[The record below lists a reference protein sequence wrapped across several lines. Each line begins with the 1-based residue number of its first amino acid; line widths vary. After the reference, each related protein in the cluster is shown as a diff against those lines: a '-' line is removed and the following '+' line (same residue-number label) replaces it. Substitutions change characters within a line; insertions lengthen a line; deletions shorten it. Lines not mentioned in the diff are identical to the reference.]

1 MKTMKKVICVVL
13 ALIMLLAM
21 TACAKKTNV
30 AEGDHVTITWLL
42 PIGELP
48 DEEMV
53 EAAVNE
59 IALKEIG
66 VAVDLVCIDGSAY
79 NERMNMNMASGMAY
93 DLCFTGYVN
102 KYQNAV
108 ANGGLMQLD
117 ELLKEVPKLMKAMP
131 DYAWEVAKINGGIYA
146 VPNLQ
151 SYAPPT
157 SVTFYKDLTDKYNFD
172 ARSIETVEDCEP
184 YFEALVAN
192 EPQIIP
198 YYPSYGVQMW
208 TSPVWEIIPGVPL
221 AVRKDGSSSKVEIL
235 FETEEYKRGIS
246 VLHEWYNKG
255 ILRADLVSSQSDSED
270 FKAGKMAAMN
280 GGWVPGGEAK
290 NSLLYGREII
300 TVPIEE
306 PYMSK
311 AACLAAMT
319 GIGVNSKHPVE
330 AIKFIELVNTNAD
343 VLNLLAIGI
352 KDVHYTL
359 DEEGKYVLVPN
370 SGWKTGGGW
379 QFGNNF
385 LQTIASGVADDVWE
399 ETAKLNLESVKSPL
413 LGFVLDTEPIKT
425 QISQL
430 SAAESEFGGNIEIVN
445 NGADAE
451 KRMKKLVDAGLLEV
465 QAEVQ
470 RQVDAYWAE
479 NNK

>member
-13 ALIMLLAM
+13 ALVMLLAM
-21 TACAKKTNV
+21 TACAKKANV
-30 AEGDHVTITWLL
+30 AEGDHVTITWML
-42 PIGELP
+42 PIGQLP
-48 DEEMV
+48 DEELV

-66 VAVDLVCIDGSAY
+66 VAVDFVCIDGSAY
-79 NERMNMNMASGMAY
+79 SERMNMNMASGKDY

-108 ANGGLMQLD
+108 ANGGLMKLD
-117 ELLKEVPKLMKAMP
+117 DLLKEVPKLVEAMP
-131 DYAWEVAKINGGIYA
+131 DYAWDVAKIGDGIYA

-151 SYAPPT
+151 GYAPPT
-157 SVTFYKDLTDKYNFD
+157 SVTMYKDLTEKYNFD
-172 ARSIETVEDCEP
+172 ARSIKSIEDCEP
-184 YFEALVAN
+184 YFETLVAN

-198 YYPSYGVQMW
+198 YYPSYGTAMW
-208 TSPVWEIIPGVPL
+208 TSPVWEQFTGLPL
-221 AVRKDGSSSKVEIL
+221 AIRKDGSSPKVEII
-235 FETEEYKRGIS
+235 FETDEYKRGVS

-255 ILRADLVSSQSDSED
+255 ILRADIVSSQSDGED
-270 FKAGKMAAMN
+270 WLAGKIAAMN
-280 GGWVPGGEAK
+280 SGWLPGSEEK
-290 NSLLYGREII
+290 NSLLYGREIV

-311 AACLAAMT
+311 AGCLAAMT

-330 AIKFIELVNTNAD
+330 AIKFLELVNTNPA
-343 VLNLLAIGI
+343 VLDLLALGI

-359 DEEGKYVLVPN
+359 DEEGKYVLVDNP
-370 SGWKTGGGW
+370 GWKTGGGW

-385 LQTIASGVADDVWE
+385 IQTTASGVADDVWE
-399 ETAKLNLESVKSPL
+399 QTEKMNEEAIKSPL

-430 SAAESEFGGNIEIVN
+430 SAAEGEFAGFLEIVN

-451 KRMKKLVDAGLLEV
+451 KKKKKLVEAGLLEI

-479 NNK
+479 NNQ